1 MRGLRVFQRKKMRG
15 LRVFQEKK
23 MRGLR
28 VFQRKKVRGL
38 RLFSRVKISDLPA
51 YVPINF
57 DPSLRVYISQ
67 IFKLHDVIF
76 SIYYVDTPVFYPPL
90 CNVT

>member
-1 MRGLRVFQRKKMRG
+1 
-15 LRVFQEKK
+15 

-38 RLFSRVKISDLPA
+38 RLFSRVKMSDLPA

-57 DPSLRVYISQ
+57 DPSLSR
-67 IFKLHDVIF
+67 FN
-76 SIYYVDTPVFYPPL
+76 TPCAGLAKDNDLLKFGP
-90 CNVT
+90 